1 MRDAAE
7 ESPCCRVHGS
17 AENCDSTAC
26 TARHSSQADRA
37 RPRFRPRR
45 VALSV
50 AVGLPMSANAVEM
63 VLDFRRLDAIVQM

>member
-1 MRDAAE
+1 MLSGARQRGE
-7 ESPCCRVHGS
+7 LQLHGML
-17 AENCDSTAC
+17 TAC

-50 AVGLPMSANAVEM
+50 AVGLPMSANAVET